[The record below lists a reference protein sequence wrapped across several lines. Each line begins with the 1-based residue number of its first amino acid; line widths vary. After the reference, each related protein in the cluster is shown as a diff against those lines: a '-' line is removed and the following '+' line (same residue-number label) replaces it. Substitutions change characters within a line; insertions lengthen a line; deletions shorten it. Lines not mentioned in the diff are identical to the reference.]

1 MKTINIMNKNLIN
14 LAKFVFLITIIIA
27 CISCNSK
34 KTEKDEY
41 TENIVLDVKADAFEY
56 KVYENHAK
64 VNSDN
69 IDQCEKFFEFKSNAE
84 GFEIYGA
91 DIADL
96 YATFSKISR
105 NNVDLKNKKAVFY
118 TVIYKGKQSD
128 SVKNEILNYLLDKR
142 NLQVIE
148 HFLEVNSLN
157 ITVGNSD
164 KIAKYISKDGSKENS
179 TTVMTDD
186 NYELTNTNLKT
197 LAVVLNDLYPN
208 TFFYKGNEERKYDFK
223 IPLGRDVNAIIDYL
237 KETYGIESS
246 PSVENITSYEI
257 INK

>member
-1 MKTINIMNKNLIN
+1 MNKDLIN
-14 LAKFVFLITIIIA
+14 LAKFVFLITIILA
-27 CISCNSK
+27 FISCNSK

-69 IDQCEKFFEFKSNAE
+69 IDQCEKFFEFKSDAE

-105 NNVDLKNKKAVFY
+105 NNVDLKNKKAIFY
-118 TVIYKGKQSD
+118 TVIYKGKQVD
-128 SVKNEILNYLLDKR
+128 SVKNEILKYLLDKR
-142 NLQVIE
+142 NLQVVE
-148 HFLEVNSLN
+148 HSLEVNALN
-157 ITVGNSD
+157 ITVRSSD
-164 KIAKYISKDGSKENS
+164 KIEKYISKDSKEGS
-179 TTVMTDD
+179 TTVITDD

-197 LAVVLNDLYPN
+197 VAIVLNDLYPN
-208 TFFYKGNEERKYDFK
+208 TFFYKGNEETKYDFK
-223 IPLGRDVNAIIDYL
+223 IPLGRDVNDMIDYL
-237 KETYGIESS
+237 KENYGIESS